1 MPGQKIAAE
10 VQERVRR
17 QNQENIRDL
26 VEQLRSPLGVIPF
39 VGAGFSAPFE
49 FPQWDA
55 LLLEL
60 AADLGRDD
68 RDKVSAAVKREEYMG
83 AATIL
88 AEGLGEFDF
97 QSAIAA
103 SFPDEALARV
113 DLAEAGVAFVPLLT
127 SGLVITTNFDGA
139 LEYVFKRTG
148 YEPRLVYGAN
158 PNEIVPAIQR
168 NRLTLWKIHGD
179 RNDPRTRVLSAED
192 YQTHYVRLRG
202 LLALAFANRPA
213 LFLGCSL
220 VKDRTVTVLADLQ
233 KQWPGLKHFALL
245 QCPVGEK
252 QFDSR
257 VTKLRRLGIRPIW
270 YPEGEYGEIRHRLSE
285 IVQQAST
292 SRSAIRVSAMTTDKI
307 VPRNA
312 EVARA
317 ILEGELSELTIP
329 GFGSTEDEPREDT
342 MPYPALL
349 DRLIRGE
356 LAFFLGAGATLGR
369 LPMAKDFYE
378 TLRSLIQAPDELSDE
393 RVTQHFAD
401 RYTRGA
407 LDAKVHEMLGMPKPE
422 PTALHWLLAT
432 LTSRL
437 REKGYRPRPPLILT
451 TNFDDWM
458 ERALLAADEPC
469 HLFTFRVEEP
479 HAGQFVYQSPSGEVL
494 VVDHPEQFHEVSGE
508 YAIVVKYHG
517 GLHHDIPLPVTYAF
531 TRGDFIE
538 ATRRLPAALPR
549 VVLDRLTGSSLLFL
563 GHGLANDSVEALAR
577 ELHRRNPGVR
587 SWAIQRLPRP
597 GWPLYWREIGVD
609 IVDIWLS
616 RFVLEMH
623 QQLEDLPGIEP
634 IE

>member
-1 MPGQKIAAE
+1 
-10 VQERVRR
+10 
-17 QNQENIRDL
+17 
-26 VEQLRSPLGVIPF
+26 
-39 VGAGFSAPFE
+39 
-49 FPQWDA
+49 
-55 LLLEL
+55 
-60 AADLGRDD
+60 
-68 RDKVSAAVKREEYMG
+68 
-83 AATIL
+83 
-88 AEGLGEFDF
+88 
-97 QSAIAA
+97 
-103 SFPDEALARV
+103 
-113 DLAEAGVAFVPLLT
+113 
-127 SGLVITTNFDGA
+127 
-139 LEYVFKRTG
+139 
-148 YEPRLVYGAN
+148 
-158 PNEIVPAIQR
+158 
-168 NRLTLWKIHGD
+168 
-179 RNDPRTRVLSAED
+179 
-192 YQTHYVRLRG
+192 
-202 LLALAFANRPA
+202 

-292 SRSAIRVSAMTTDKI
+292 SAVRVSATTTDKI
-307 VPRNA
+307 GPHNA

-317 ILEGELSELTIP
+317 ILEGELSGLTLP
-329 GFGSTEDEPREDT
+329 GFGSTADEPPEGT
-342 MPYPALL
+342 MPYLALL
-349 DRLIRGE
+349 DRLQCGK

-378 TLRSLIQAPDELSDE
+378 TLRSFIQAPDELSDE

-401 RYTRGA
+401 CYTRGA
-407 LDAKVHEMLGMPKPE
+407 LDAKVHEMLGAPKPE

-437 REKGYRPRPPLILT
+437 REKGYRPRPLLILT

-458 ERALLAADEPC
+458 ERALLAAGEPC

-479 HAGQFVYQSPSGEVL
+479 HAGHFVYRSPSGEVS

-531 TRGDFIE
+531 TRGDFME
-538 ATRRLPAALPR
+538 ATRRLPTALPR
-549 VVLDRLTGSSLLFL
+549 VVLDRLTGSPLLFL
-563 GHGLANDSVEALAR
+563 GHGLADDSVEALAR

-597 GWPLYWREIGVD
+597 GWPMYWKEIDVD
-609 IVDIWLS
+609 IVNIWLS
-616 RFVLEMH
+616 RFVLEIH
-623 QQLEDLPGIEP
+623 QQLEEIPVIGP

>member
-1 MPGQKIAAE
+1 MTGQKIAAAAQKRME
-10 VQERVRR
+10 R
-17 QNQENIRDL
+17 QNRENIRDL
-26 VEQLRSPLGVIPF
+26 VDHLRSPLGVIPF
-39 VGAGFSAPFE
+39 VGAGFSASFE
-49 FPQWDA
+49 FPQWGK

-60 AADLGRDD
+60 AADLGHKD
-68 RDKVSAAVKREEYMG
+68 RDKVSAAVKREEYMR
-83 AATIL
+83 AATIV

-97 QSAIAA
+97 QSAISA
-103 SFPDEALARV
+103 SFPDEALAWV
-113 DLAEAGVAFVPLLT
+113 DLADAAMAFVPLLT

-139 LEYVFKRTG
+139 LEYVFKRAG

-179 RNDPRTRVLSAED
+179 RNDPRTRVLSTED

-220 VKDRTVTVLADLQ
+220 MKDRTVTVLADLQ

-245 QCPVGEK
+245 ECPADEK
-252 QFDSR
+252 RFDSR

-270 YPEGEYGEIRHRLSE
+270 YPEGEHGEVRHHLAA

-292 SRSAIRVSAMTTDKI
+292 RPAVKASDRTKTDKI
-307 VPRNA
+307 GSHNA
-312 EVARA
+312 KAARK
-317 ILEGELSELTIP
+317 ILAHELADLALP
-329 GFGSTEDEPREDT
+329 APGSTADEPPEDP

-349 DRLIRGE
+349 DRLVRGE

-369 LPMAKDFYE
+369 LPMAKAFYT
-378 TLRSLIQAPDELSDE
+378 TLRSLILAPAELSDE
-393 RVTQHFAD
+393 RVTQHFID
-401 RYTRGA
+401 RYGRGA
-407 LDAKVHEMLGMPKPE
+407 LDAKVHEMLGAPMPE

-437 REKGYRPRPPLILT
+437 REKGYGPRPPLILT

-458 ERALLAADEPC
+458 ERALLAAGEAC
-469 HLFTFRVEEP
+469 HSFTFRVEEP
-479 HAGQFVYQSPSGEVL
+479 HAGHFVYRSPSGEVF
-494 VVDHPEQFHEVSGE
+494 VVDRPEQFHEIPGE
-508 YAIVVKYHG
+508 HAIVVKYHG
-517 GLHHDIPLPVTYAF
+517 GLHHDIPLPVTYAL
-531 TRGDFIE
+531 TRGDFIQ
-538 ATRRLPAALPR
+538 ATRRLPTALPR
-549 VVLDRLTGSSLLFL
+549 AILDRLAGSSLLFL
-563 GHGLANDSVEALAR
+563 GHGLADDSVEALVR
-577 ELHRRNPGVR
+577 ELHRRNPGMR
-587 SWAIQRLPRP
+587 SWAIQRLARP

-623 QQLEDLPGIEP
+623 QQLEELPVVGH
-634 IE
+634 